1 LLLLFFERERDLLFF
16 ERDFER
22 ERDLLFFERDFERE
36 RDLLFFEG
44 RGNDGR
50 LAGFL

>member
-1 LLLLFFERERDLLFF
+1 LLFFERERDLLFF

-36 RDLLFFEG
+36 RDLIFFEG
-44 RGNDGR
+44 LGNDGR
-50 LAGFL
+50 LAGF

>member
-1 LLLLFFERERDLLFF
+1 LLFFERERDLLFF